1 MDIKTK
7 GFTMPDGNTHIFIPP
22 SPTETERGGI
32 KAKKKT
38 TEEVEVAVGDD
49 DKLYVPSVPDEK
61 IIEAVNIYLDENPP
75 TTGAT
80 AEQAIQI
87 QKNTDDVTDLKN
99 GLSILNREVMG
110 YEINV
115 DTPAKYYKISF
126 DEVYRSDRD
135 AISESAAVSEVSF
148 YDSDDVKQTV
158 STVVANSE
166 YGTGYDAL
174 KVIDDDLTTMWSSKE
189 VSGVVH
195 SLTFSLASPA
205 IVTKLGIVPR
215 VKIEAGVPN
224 NFTVYASMNCIDWVE
239 IANFTN
245 QKDNWVEGEW
255 RYFDLQSTSIEYT
268 VPSLR
273 DDLDIVTIFAE
284 TDPSTESK
292 PSELLG
298 LINNEG
304 NCLIIYGDDE
314 TFGKPYISDCENI
327 LPSQYNL
334 NVTSSDGITFS
345 SYYRYLII
353 NGDGSG
359 TGNAY
364 TYITGHNRQP
374 LPEVLKA
381 GDTYKLIIFVN
392 KDALPISTSLRCC
405 IAFYDESGTQT
416 ATRSHYFYTNR
427 EFTNTVPENSTQWR
441 VSFEGIARDQVWD
454 NVKIYPVL
462 ILNDSTLVEIQDHAL
477 LSGES
482 VSLHLSLYSE
492 LSFIN
497 TFQYSHSYKYK
508 IDTKTYVDNHV
519 SDVKLSYT
527 TPEDFGAVGDGIFN
541 DTESVNACLDYA
553 FNNNIPARMYKTYL
567 VSDSVKIQS
576 DMDVYINSL
585 IYTGNDAAVLM
596 DCARSQVY
604 IKKLKSSAK
613 GVCLRA
619 DTTRI
624 EYNLI
629 RLGHVACATHCI
641 SLEGTAKAIYQNK
654 FEFRYLK
661 AGGDG
666 YYCITNQVVPAVE
679 YCTENTFYGGQ
690 CTNADWA
697 YYGTGGNCKFYD
709 IEVESNIKGGF
720 CFISSANALICGD
733 RHAESSRDGEYP
745 FIKITTPGGIET
757 NNGNS
762 VGSLRYISPIGLP
775 INEIDISE
783 VSTQQTND
791 NGFTTYLESHGSLG
805 KIDCRIT
812 PYKLT
817 GSNNATIHQ
826 YFSEGALIW
835 GPVLI
840 FQGVPHKSL
849 TVTESLDLRTIGEYT
864 PALPSVFEIG
874 CENCEI
880 HLHPTYCFMGMNKF
894 EVIQTDTYQ
903 ATIYDYYSG
912 NVIFDGLTYGAG
924 RFEVSTYLNA
934 DFARIDGTGMAWEVN
949 KLSSELSDTEVSTY
963 LFGGEEA

>member
-1 MDIKTK
+1 MGKLQVMTLDNLQEYHRLLKSDI
-7 GFTMPDGNTHIFIPP
+7 
-22 SPTETERGGI
+22 SEV
-32 KAKKKT
+32 KAEVT
-38 TEEVEVAVGDD
+38 T
-49 DKLYVPSVPDEK
+49 
-61 IIEAVNIYLDENPP
+61 
-75 TTGAT
+75 
-80 AEQAIQI
+80 
-87 QKNTDDVTDLKN
+87 
-99 GLSILNREVMG
+99 LNKEVMG
-110 YEINV
+110 YNIQAE
-115 DTPAKYYKISF
+115 TPAKYYKISF

-135 AISESAAVSEVSF
+135 AISGSAAVSEVSF

-158 STVVANSE
+158 STVTADSE
-166 YGTGYDAL
+166 YGTGYDAS

-195 SLTFSLASPA
+195 TLTFSLASQA

-427 EFTNTVPENSTQWR
+427 KFTYTVPENSTQWR

-527 TPEDFGAVGDGIFN
+527 TPEDFGAVGDGIFD

-585 IYTGNDAAVLM
+585 IYTGNDAAVLL

-624 EYNLI
+624 EHNLI
-629 RLGHVACATHCI
+629 RLGHVACTTHCI

-654 FEFRYLK
+654 FEFRYLE

-666 YYCITNQVVPAVE
+666 YYCITNQVVPAVS

-709 IEVESNIKGGF
+709 IEVENNIKGGF
-720 CFISSANALICGD
+720 CFVNGSNALICGD

-745 FIKITTPGGIET
+745 YLKLIDVSDLLSTQTSATT
-757 NNGNS
+757 S
-762 VGSLRYISPIGLP
+762 VTYISPIGLRV
-775 INEIDISE
+775 NEIDVSE
-783 VSTQQTND
+783 KKDYYYSIND
-791 NGFTTYLESHGSLG
+791 VDKVNQHSLESQSGLG
-805 KIDCRIT
+805 KIMCGIHS
-812 PYKLT
+812 YGNT
-817 GSNNATIHQ
+817 GTNEVSRYQKFAESA
-826 YFSEGALIW
+826 YIW
-835 GPVLI
+835 GNVLI
-840 FQGVPHKSL
+840 FQGVPYKSL
-849 TVTESLDLRTIGEYT
+849 IVTESLDLRTIGEYT
-864 PALPSVFEIG
+864 PALPSVFEIK

-903 ATIYDYYSG
+903 TTIYDYYSG
-912 NVIFDGLTYGAG
+912 NVIFDGPTYGAG

-949 KLSSELSDTEVSTY
+949 KLSSELSDTEVNTY